1 MDEHGRPSAATRKS
15 ERIDVRTTPGV
26 KALLQ
31 RAAASSHKNVT
42 EFLLEAGI
50 NAAEETLADRRLF
63 RLNDEQWQAF
73 NDALDRP
80 VITKLRLAQLL
91 SEKSVLE

>member
-1 MDEHGRPSAATRKS
+1 
-15 ERIDVRTTPGV
+15 
-26 KALLQ
+26 
-31 RAAASSHKNVT
+31 
-42 EFLLEAGI
+42 
-50 NAAEETLADRRLF
+50 LADRRLF

-80 VITKLRLAQLL
+80 VVAKRRLAQLL